1 MFVVNTPD
9 RLSMVIKSFASS
21 WRYNIAT
28 SKPARLNLSVIDG
41 KIRVQRHKFSC
52 LPKACNTPFDG
63 AGANSIKLHR
73 KLSQSELNYI
83 AKRTRTLNL
92 EIQYTRTI
100 YSLFA
105 NIIFLPES

>member
-21 WRYNIAT
+21 WRYNSAT

-63 AGANSIKLHR
+63 AVWGANSIKLQT
-73 KLSQSELNYI
+73 QSVRTELYCKAHKNI
-83 AKRTRTLNL
+83 ELGNSIHMHNL
-92 EIQYTRTI
+92 L
-100 YSLFA
+100 LFA

>member
-9 RLSMVIKSFASS
+9 RLSLVIKSFASS
-21 WRYNIAT
+21 WRYNSAT

-63 AGANSIKLHR
+63 AVWGANSIKLHC

-92 EIQYTRTI
+92 EIQCTCTI
-100 YSLFA
+100 YSYLQ
-105 NIIFLPES
+105 I

>member
-41 KIRVQRHKFSC
+41 KMRVQRHKFSC
-52 LPKACNTPFDG
+52 LPKPCNTPFDG
-63 AGANSIKLHR
+63 AVLGANSIKLHY

-100 YSLFA
+100 YSYYLQ
-105 NIIFLPES
+105 I